1 MDIKGKVILFG
12 KTGEGKSTIANVLI
26 TGGIDEQPFP
36 VGHGMTG
43 CTSRVQTQCGRGWTV
58 TDTAGLGEAEGGK
71 VSTEQAEKIIIDF
84 LKSVRGEYSHIIY
97 VKKATNRFDVID
109 EKIWKIFERV
119 FIGAEECFTVL
130 FTEGTSRW
138 LEENWESLPSWV
150 KNRGQQNVLI
160 TNIPPIDHR
169 PVREKRNK
177 AFRAE
182 AMARLEAELCKTFE
196 ARGFT
201 YSIPNISKMND
212 KDLKKESKSVLDY
225 IMMIFNNVV
234 GPLNT
239 AARFVIAVGSICM
252 FITTIM

>member
-43 CTSRVQTQCGRGWTV
+43 CTSRVQTERGRGWTV

-71 VSTEQAEKIIIDF
+71 VNTEQAEKIIIDF
-84 LKSVRGEYSHIIY
+84 LKSVR
-97 VKKATNRFDVID
+97 
-109 EKIWKIFERV
+109 
-119 FIGAEECFTVL
+119 
-130 FTEGTSRW
+130 EGTSSW

-150 KNRGQQNVLI
+150 KNRGKQNVLI

-177 AFRAE
+177 ASRAE
-182 AMARLEAELCKTFE
+182 AMARLEDELCKTFK
-196 ARGFT
+196 ARGFK

-225 IMMIFNNVV
+225 IMMIFNNVI
-234 GPLNT
+234 GPMCT
-239 AARFVIAVGSICM
+239 AAHFAIAVADICM
-252 FITTIM
+252 FLTTIM

>member
-1 MDIKGKVILFG
+1 MGIKGK
-12 KTGEGKSTIANVLI
+12 
-26 TGGIDEQPFP
+26 
-36 VGHGMTG
+36 
-43 CTSRVQTQCGRGWTV
+43 TQCGRGWMV
-58 TDTAGLGEAEGGK
+58 TDTPGLGEAEGGE

-84 LKSVRGEYSHIIY
+84 LKSVRGQYSHIIY

-130 FTEGTSRW
+130 FTEGTSSW
-138 LEENWESLPSWV
+138 LEENWENLPSWV

-182 AMARLEAELCKTFE
+182 AMARLEEELCKTFE
-196 ARGFT
+196 ARGFK

-212 KDLKKESKSVLDY
+212 KDLKIESKSVLDY

-234 GPLNT
+234 RPLSV
-239 AARFVIAVGSICM
+239 AANFAIAVGSICM

>member
-1 MDIKGKVILFG
+1 MDKTRKVILFG

-26 TGGIDEQPFP
+26 TGGIEEQPFP

-43 CTSRVQTQCGRGWTV
+43 CTSRVQVQCGRGWMV

-84 LKSVRGEYSHIIY
+84 LKSARGEYSHIIY

-130 FTEGTSRW
+130 FTQGTSSW

-150 KNRGQQNVLI
+150 KNGGKQNVLI
-160 TNIPPIDHR
+160 TNIPPIDHHS

-182 AMARLEAELCKTFE
+182 AMARLEEELCMTFE
-196 ARGFT
+196 ARGFK
-201 YSIPNISKMND
+201 YSRPNISKMND
-212 KDLKKESKSVLDY
+212 KDLKKESKSVLEY
-225 IMMIFNNVV
+225 INRIFKHAIGLLSTV
-234 GPLNT
+234 
-239 AARFVIAVGSICM
+239 ARFVIALGDISM
-252 FITTIM
+252 FLTTM